1 MLLLLLCLLFIF
13 NLVTMFVSYE
23 LVRRERMFANEWLV
37 HAFVEAQRLA
47 LPPCFSFG
55 NSAGQGPGA
64 QRARESGRPKPS
76 SHAFKSGF
84 GPGPRQRLVL

>member
-47 LPPCFSFG
+47 LAPASALGTPP
-55 NSAGQGPGA
+55 
-64 QRARESGRPKPS
+64 ARG
-76 SHAFKSGF
+76 
-84 GPGPRQRLVL
+84 